1 MNNVFIEQLN
11 SLLWIFREVWFG
23 LGAASLLMGVAIYS
37 AVKMRQEYRNVL
49 VDIEN
54 ANAILDKRTD
64 AQDFTENFHIVNSGL
79 KAIPSIDRSWE
90 EFSKTLLP
98 PLDLIDE
105 PEYQVYRS
113 TKRAADYFDIEHIS
127 SKIKPFIDSE
137 SLIGFGLVF
146 TFIGLVAALINA
158 GFNLGDTSNTQK
170 TVIVIKELLSTAGA
184 KFFASIGGVGGA
196 LIQTITMN
204 SLRSRIDDRLK
215 YFNDRLEGFLTFA
228 SLERIAA
235 DQYGYAKRQAE
246 RMEAMGTEIA
256 LAIGGKIEN
265 AMREMPQL
273 MGTALTGAME
283 PVSKKLDEMANGVRD
298 DNGDALRSMVEDFRT
313 QIQGAGEQTM
323 QQVVTQLDSLS
334 TTLNQ
339 TVGNLAQS
347 NNEIRSSLQEMMGS
361 LAATS
366 QTFGTSV
373 EASANAASDGLRVI
387 LEELQQQQVASTNS
401 MTALLTRLE
410 AAGDQAGEGVARG
423 VAGAMEGILAEARD
437 TSASISESVASG
449 LGEVTTALAR
459 INVEIERHQTG
470 LQQVNAQIQNSA
482 SAMGGAA
489 ETIRT
494 STQPLSQVTVQLT
507 AATDAVGRTVQQTN
521 EASKNIAKAIS
532 DLLENWERQ
541 SSQLRGADEALEG
554 AFKEI
559 TRNLTLSLAELEKF
573 TKGVEVSFGGAL
585 QNLSA
590 IVGELSEA
598 LEDANSGT
606 KK

>member
-23 LGAASLLMGVAIYS
+23 LGAASLLIGVAIYS
-37 AVKMRQEYRNVL
+37 VIKMRHEYLRVL
-49 VDIEN
+49 ADIEN
-54 ANAILDKRTD
+54 ANSILDKHTD
-64 AQDFTENFHIVNSGL
+64 AQNFTENFHIVNSGL
-79 KAIPSIDRSWE
+79 KEVSSINRSWE

-98 PLDLIDE
+98 PLEQIDE

-113 TKRAADYFDIEHIS
+113 TKRAADYFDIDHIS
-127 SKIKPFIDSE
+127 SKIRPFIDSE

-158 GFNLGDTSNTQK
+158 GFNLGDSSNTQK

-196 LIQTITMN
+196 LVQTITINYLRN
-204 SLRSRIDDRLK
+204 SIDERLK

-235 DQYGYAKRQAE
+235 DQYGYAKRQTE

-256 LAIGGKIEN
+256 LAIGSNIEN
-265 AMREMPQL
+265 ALREMPQL

-283 PVSKKLDEMANGVRD
+283 PVSRKLDEMASGVRD
-298 DNGDALRSMVEDFRT
+298 DNGDALRSMVEDFRA

-361 LAATS
+361 LATTS
-366 QTFGTSV
+366 QTFGSSV

-387 LEELQQQQVASTNS
+387 LEELQQQQLASTNS
-401 MTALLTRLE
+401 MTALIARLE
-410 AAGDQAGEGVARG
+410 AAGDQAGHGVARG

-437 TSASISESVASG
+437 TSAMISESVASG
-449 LGEVTTALAR
+449 LGEVTTALTR

-494 STQPLSQVTVQLT
+494 SAQPLSLVTVQLT
-507 AATDAVGRTVQQTN
+507 AATEAVGRTVQQTN

-532 DLLENWERQ
+532 DLLENWEQQ

-559 TRNLTLSLAELEKF
+559 TKNLTLSLAELEKF
-573 TKGVEVSFGGAL
+573 TKGIEESFGGAL

-598 LEDANSGT
+598 LEDANGGT